1 MTKKLFLLTACL
13 LAWTGIHAQKFTTEN
28 SQGIKMKFEIV
39 SADKKTV
46 KLTDVD
52 KVEEIVIP
60 ETVDYN
66 GTTYTVTV
74 IGKKAIT
81 SGNGNNKTQ
90 NIVFPSTLKI
100 IEDYAVA
107 WCVALSSITIP
118 EGVTEIGK
126 GAFVLCSASSVE
138 LPNSLVRIGDYAF
151 FGLSNANIISVP
163 NSVKFIGERAFGTRK
178 GNGKFIPKDWTFENL
193 PPTISMANC
202 ERMGIS
208 QMSVTSY
215 LAEHPRNPQSQQQI
229 VYVQAPQQQIAQQAV
244 ALPSTPLPKAPTS
257 DVDTDIPTTG
267 GENSNT
273 FAVIIANENYQEEV
287 KVDYALN
294 DGETFKQYCM
304 KILGLP
310 EKNIHIRKD
319 ATLNNMKAEILWL
332 NQVAEAYGGEAH
344 IIVFYAGHGI
354 PDEKTG
360 TSYLLP
366 VDGKGTMLETG
377 YSLQKFY
384 EQLGKMP
391 SQGVIVFMDACFSGS
406 RRGDGMLAAARGVAI
421 KAKPQPPLGKMV
433 VFSAAQ
439 GDETAYPYKEKEHG
453 LFTYY
458 LLKKLKE
465 TRGNVSL
472 EELGNYVTTQ
482 VKRESIVSN
491 SKSQTPSVSTSSSII
506 DTWKNLKLK

>member
-1 MTKKLFLLTACL
+1 MTKKLFLLTVCL
-13 LAWTGIHAQKFTTEN
+13 LTWTGIHAQKFTTEN
-28 SQGIKMKFEIV
+28 NQGIKMKFEIV
-39 SADKKTV
+39 STDAKTV
-46 KLTDVD
+46 KLTDID
-52 KVEEIVIP
+52 KVQEIVIP

-74 IGKKAIT
+74 IGKKAVT

-107 WCVALSSITIP
+107 WCFALSSITIP

-151 FGLSNANIISVP
+151 FGLSNANIISIP
-163 NSVKFIGERAFGTRK
+163 NSVKFIGEHAFGTRK
-178 GNGKFIPKDWTFENL
+178 GNGKFIAKDWTFENL
-193 PPTISMANC
+193 PPTISMTNC

-208 QMSVTSY
+208 QMSVNAY
-215 LAEHPRNPQSQQQI
+215 LAEHPRNTQPQQQI
-229 VYVQAPQQQIAQQAV
+229 VYVQAPQHQTVAQ
-244 ALPSTPLPKAPTS
+244 PSTALPKAPTS
-257 DVDTDIPTTG
+257 DVDTDIPTINE
-267 GENSNT
+267 ENSNT

-304 KILGLP
+304 KTLGLP

-319 ATLNNMKAEILWL
+319 ATLNNLKAEISWL
-332 NQVAEAYGGEAH
+332 KQVAEAYGGEAR
-344 IIVFYAGHGI
+344 IIVFYAGHGV
-354 PDEKTG
+354 PDEKSG

-366 VDGKGTMLETG
+366 VDGKGTMLDTG
-377 YSLQKFY
+377 YSLQQFY
-384 EQLGKMP
+384 KQLGDMP
-391 SQGVIVFMDACFSGS
+391 SSGVTVFMDACFSGS
-406 RRGDGMLAAARGVAI
+406 KRGNGMLASARGIAI
-421 KAKPQPPLGKMV
+421 KAKPQAPQGKMV

-472 EELGNYVTTQ
+472 EELGKYVTEQ

-491 SKSQTPSVSTSSSII
+491 GKSQTPSVSTSAAVGN
-506 DTWKNLKLK
+506 TWKSLKLK

>member
-1 MTKKLFLLTACL
+1 MKNRLLTFAA
-13 LAWTGIHAQKFTTEN
+13 LAIFGCHTVMAQKVTIDGLTY
-28 SQGIKMKFEIV
+28 
-39 SADKKTV
+39 
-46 KLTDVD
+46 KLQ
-52 KVEEIVIP
+52 K
-60 ETVDYN
+60 N
-66 GTTYTVTV
+66 GTAYVCDADPN
-74 IGKKAIT
+74 IEKAII
-81 SGNGNNKTQ
+81 K
-90 NIVFPSTLKI
+90 
-100 IEDYAVA
+100 
-107 WCVALSSITIP
+107 SSVNYK
-118 EGVTEIGK
+118 EKEYKVTEIGHGTMLFTIPFHRLK
-126 GAFVLCSASSVE
+126 KLTSV
-138 LPNSLVRIGDYAF
+138 SI
-151 FGLSNANIISVP
+151 P
-163 NSVKFIGERAFGTRK
+163 NSVTRICGHAFVGCTSLTELIVPDHPIDIKSNRGEAAFAECTSITTVK
-178 GNGKFIPKDWTFENL
+178 CQNGNNPLWMVQAL
-193 PPTISMANC
+193 PEESPFAVSAK
-202 ERMGIS
+202 
-208 QMSVTSY
+208 Y
-215 LAEHPRNPQSQQQI
+215 PQPQQQV
-229 VYVQAPQQQIAQQAV
+229 VYVQAPQPQQSHPVQPVAQEK
-244 ALPSTPLPKAPTS
+244 PKAPTS
-257 DVDTDIPTTG
+257 DVDTDIPTIG

-319 ATLNNMKAEILWL
+319 ATLNNMKAEISWL
-332 NQVAEAYGGEAH
+332 KQVAEAYGGEARL
-344 IIVFYAGHGI
+344 IVFYAGHGI
-354 PDEKTG
+354 PDEKSG

-391 SQGVIVFMDACFSGS
+391 SQGVTVFMDACFSGS
-406 RRGDGMLAAARGVAI
+406 QRGDGMLAAARGVAI
-421 KAKPQPPLGKMV
+421 KAKPQAPQGKMV

-491 SKSQTPSVSTSSSII
+491 GKSQTPSVSTSSSVS